1 MIGLIVG
8 AAIVGGIVIF
18 VMSGI
23 PVKEQQEYD
32 SVQTQEQKAE
42 AEVR

>member
-8 AAIVGGIVIF
+8 AAVLGGIVIF
-18 VMSGI
+18 IMSGI

-32 SVQTQEQKAE
+32 SVQTQEQTAE